1 MEPML
6 PFAEARICPRVGRAA
21 AASLL
26 AAAILFAASPAPGLE
41 RPRIVRHDA
50 NYLDRALV
58 LTIHWQ
64 SPNPVA
70 TVRAYVG
77 NLKKEIKV
85 DEYDNK
91 RNQDGYWG
99 EATIELKVEPGQY
112 QDAIPYLLQ
121 IEDDLKQKSEQ
132 VSGKLKV
139 VAARAGEPPDD
150 GWGRE
155 HLMGFPAPGAAPG
168 GAIPTGPGYGTAG
181 GAGPGYGTPYP
192 TDPGYGTTY
201 PTGPGYG
208 TPYPAGQYPAGALPG
223 APVPGTPYGA
233 GPVIE
238 RILVNRVQPGR
249 ITFSISAYD
258 QVGLREIT
266 VRIYDMAGAFVAE
279 QPIRNLAQPSW
290 QGDTEAMQL
299 GPGTYRARAEVTGGS
314 GTTSQDLSEPFTI
327 DTAGGQPVGYP
338 ATTGGASGS
347 ARVLQNDSYVPGG
360 PASPA
365 ATIVSGDEIAAALGP
380 VERPFRLLKLSF
392 QCAGTPNT
400 GTFGLKIYEES
411 GGETPGRLLFE
422 GSLGQGQCASG
433 VFPEIDL
440 SAQNI
445 VAPAGSVRVS
455 LPHLH
460 NGSPAV
466 AIDGD
471 GVSQYGRNWFFHGGR
486 WVEFSAAGIRGDAV
500 IRLTVQPQ

>member
-1 MEPML
+1 MGHL
-6 PFAEARICPRVGRAA
+6 PPLFKSRVRPGTRCLAT
-21 AASLL
+21 ASLL
-26 AAAILFAASPAPGLE
+26 GLAILLAATLAMGRE
-41 RPRIVRHDA
+41 RPQIVRHDA

-64 SPNPVA
+64 SPNPVT

-139 VAARAGEPPDD
+139 VAARLGDQPDD

-155 HLMGFPAPGAAPG
+155 HLKGFPVPGAPAGDVSLPAG
-168 GAIPTGPGYGTAG
+168 GAIS
-181 GAGPGYGTPYP
+181 AGPGYGTPYP
-192 TDPGYGTTY
+192 T
-201 PTGPGYG
+201 GPGYG
-208 TPYPAGQYPAGALPG
+208 TPSPAGQYPGGSTPG
-223 APVPGTPYGA
+223 SPVPGASYGA

-266 VRIYDMAGAFVAE
+266 IRIYDMAGGFVAE
-279 QPIRNLAQPSW
+279 QPIRNLAQPNW
-290 QGDTEAMQL
+290 QGDTEAMPL

-327 DTAGGQPVGYP
+327 DAASGQPVGAP
-338 ATTGGASGS
+338 ATTGVVSGS
-347 ARVLQNDSYVPGG
+347 PRVLQNDAYVPN
-360 PASPA
+360 SPA
-365 ATIVSGDEIAAALGP
+365 PPATAVSAGDEIAAVLGP
-380 VERPFRLLKLSF
+380 VERPFRILKLAF
-392 QCAGTPNT
+392 QCMGTPDA
-400 GTFGLKIYEES
+400 GTFGLKIYEDAGSEV
-411 GGETPGRLLFE
+411 PGRLIFE
-422 GSLGQGQCASG
+422 GNLGQGQCTSA
-433 VFPEIDL
+433 VFPEIDM

-455 LPHLH
+455 LQHLH
-460 NGSPAV
+460 NGAPAV

-471 GVSQYGRNWFFHGGR
+471 GLSQYGRNWFFHGGR
-486 WVEFSAAGIRGDAV
+486 WAEFSAAGIRGDAV

>member
-1 MEPML
+1 MGHPAPIVERR
-6 PFAEARICPRVGRAA
+6 ARRNARRLA
-21 AASLL
+21 AASLVATAILLDASL
-26 AAAILFAASPAPGLE
+26 AAGRE
-41 RPRIVRHDA
+41 RPQIVRHDA

-70 TVRAYVG
+70 FVRAYVG
-77 NLKKEIKV
+77 NLKKELKV

-121 IEDDLKQKSEQ
+121 VEDDLKQKSEQ

-139 VAARAGEPPDD
+139 VAARLGEQPDD

-155 HLMGFPAPGAAPG
+155 HLKGFPVPGAPVGDASLPAG
-168 GAIPTGPGYGTAG
+168 GAIPAAPGYGS
-181 GAGPGYGTPYP
+181 PYP
-192 TDPGYGTTY
+192 T
-201 PTGPGYG
+201 
-208 TPYPAGQYPAGALPG
+208 GQYPATPGSGASYPPGQYPGAAIPG
-223 APVPGTPYGA
+223 APVPGSPYGA

-249 ITFSISAYD
+249 ITFSISAFD

-266 VRIYDMAGAFVAE
+266 IRVYDMAGAFVAE
-279 QPIRNLAQPSW
+279 QPIRNLAQPNW

-327 DTAGGQPVGYP
+327 DAAAGQAVGYP
-338 ATTGGASGS
+338 AAGGASGS
-347 ARVLQNDSYVPGG
+347 PRVLQNDSCVPNG

-365 ATIVSGDEIAAALGP
+365 TAVSAGDEIAAALGP

-392 QCAGTPNT
+392 QCAGTPAT
-400 GTFGLKIYEES
+400 GTFGLKIYEDT
-411 GGETPGRLLFE
+411 GTETPGRLLFE
-422 GSLGQGQCASG
+422 GNLGQGQCAAG

-466 AIDGD
+466 AIDAD
-471 GVSQYGRNWFFHGGR
+471 GVSRYGRNWFFHGGK
-486 WVEFSAAGIRGDAV
+486 WMEFSAAGIRGDAA